1 MRDINFV
8 SVKLTLFL
16 ILGIVLGFHA
26 AIPLWLCLLQIA
38 VGLFWLVI
46 SVRRGLGKKLS
57 FALALGVLMI
67 GMGAFLAQSR
77 LGSFHPEH
85 YSEKNYSE
93 PSLWK
98 VTVHNKLKTTAYA
111 ERFVLEIHQLN
122 QAKATGTILWNAPLD
137 SFSKALKIDDTLVLA
152 AKAEVIPRPR
162 NPGQFSYQK
171 YLRQLGILHQFN
183 RDSKVL
189 HHEKT
194 KKRSLFGIAQ
204 QLRDHLSNRLKEAG
218 FSQEVFG
225 VVQALLLGQRNDIP
239 KALYKDYQNAGA
251 VHILAISGLHV
262 GVLVLIF
269 QAILLPL
276 TRLPKGKVVRLL
288 VLILLLWG
296 FAFITGL
303 SASVVRAVTMFS
315 FLSYAW
321 CLDRPTSGFNLA
333 ALSMLTL
340 LLVKP
345 LFLFQVGFQMSY
357 AAVFAILWLYPK
369 LQAFW
374 SPEPWLL
381 KKIWSLLTVSVSAQL
396 GVLPISLFYFHQFPT
411 LFFISNLVIVPF
423 LGILL
428 GGGLIVLGL
437 ASMRWLPPEVVWIYE
452 HMIFAMNRVIQWV
465 AHFEGFVLREIP
477 LDLTEVFLSY
487 IGIVCLVTFL
497 EKSTFLRLKYLA
509 LSIALFQGYTLFSNY
524 RISKNQKLVI
534 PHSYK
539 SSVLWFQKGKQLEVF
554 SKDSLVAK
562 NALSNFKIEH
572 SISEVNFLT
581 NQNIFQYKGQ
591 ILYKVDRFAIPP
603 PRPIHILWLTE
614 SPKLHLERWLE
625 QHQPKLVIAD
635 GSNYPSNIS
644 RWKKPCEAKGIPF
657 HDSSKDGAYQLNST
671 TSERSP

>member
-26 AIPLWLCLLQIA
+26 AIPLWLCLLLIA

-67 GMGAFLAQSR
+67 GMGAFLVQSR

-85 YSEKNYSE
+85 YSEKNHSE
-93 PSLWK
+93 HFLWK
-98 VTVHNKLKTTAYA
+98 VTVRNKLKTTAYA
-111 ERFVLEIHQLN
+111 ERFVLEIHELN
-122 QAKATGTILWNAPLD
+122 QAKATGTILWNASLD
-137 SFSKALKIDDTLVLA
+137 SFSKALKIDDTLILA
-152 AKAEVIPRPR
+152 AKAEVIPPPR

-189 HHEKT
+189 HHEKA
-194 KKRSLFGIAQ
+194 KKRSLFSIAQ
-204 QLRDHLSNRLKEAG
+204 RLRDYLSNRLKEAG
-218 FSQEVFG
+218 FSEEVFG
-225 VVQALLLGQRNDIP
+225 VVQALLLGQRSDIP

-340 LLVKP
+340 LLIKP

-369 LQAFW
+369 LQVFW

-437 ASMRWLPPEVVWIYE
+437 ASVRWLPSEVVWIYE
-452 HMIFAMNRVIQWV
+452 HMILAMNRVIQWV

-477 LDLTEVFLSY
+477 FDLTEVFLSY

-497 EKSTFLRLKYLA
+497 EKRTFRGLKYLA
-509 LSIALFQGYTLFSNY
+509 LSIALFQGYSLFSNY
-524 RISKNQKLVI
+524 KISKNQKLII

-539 SSVLWFQKGKQLEVF
+539 SSALWFQKGRRLEVF

-614 SPKLHLERWLE
+614 SPKLHLGRWLK

-635 GSNYPSNIS
+635 GSNYPSYIS
-644 RWKKPCEAKGIPF
+644 RWKKTCEAKGIPF
-657 HDSSKDGAYQLNST
+657 HDTSKDGAYQLNST

>member
-16 ILGIVLGFHA
+16 AIGIVLGFHVFVPHWFCLSLVA
-26 AIPLWLCLLQIA
+26 A
-38 VGLFWLVI
+38 GLFWLVI
-46 SVRRGLGKKLS
+46 SVRKGLGKKLS

-67 GMGAFLAQSR
+67 GIGAFLVQSR
-77 LGSFHPEH
+77 LGNFQTEH
-85 YSEKNYSE
+85 YSKKNHSE
-93 PSLWK
+93 YSLWK
-98 VTVHNKLKTTAYA
+98 VTVSNKLKTTAYA
-111 ERFVLEIHQLN
+111 ERFVLDIHELN
-122 QAKATGTILWNAPLD
+122 QAEAAGTILWNAPMD

-152 AKAEVIPRPR
+152 AKAEGIPPPR

-189 HHEKT
+189 RHEKAT
-194 KKRSLFGIAQ
+194 QRSLFGLAQ
-204 QLRDHLSNRLKEAG
+204 QVRDHLAHRLKEAG
-218 FSQEVFG
+218 FSEEVFG
-225 VVQALLLGQRNDIP
+225 VVQALLLGQRSDIP

-269 QAILLPL
+269 QALLFPL
-276 TRLPKGKVVRLL
+276 TRLPKGKVIRLI
-288 VLILLLWG
+288 VLILFLWG

-321 CLDRPTSGFNLA
+321 CLDRPTSSFNLA
-333 ALSMLTL
+333 ALSMMAL

-381 KKIWSLLTVSVSAQL
+381 KKIWSLLTVSVSAQV

-411 LFFISNLVIVPF
+411 LFFVSNLIVVPF
-423 LGILL
+423 LGMLL

-437 ASMRWLPPEVVWIYE
+437 ASARWLPFEIVWVYE
-452 HMIFAMNRVIQWV
+452 HMILAMNRVIQWV

-477 LDLTEVFLSY
+477 FDLAEVILSY
-487 IGIVCLVTFL
+487 FSIVCLVTFL
-497 EKSTFLRLKYLA
+497 EKRTFRGLKHLA
-509 LSIALFQGYTLFSNY
+509 LCIALFQGYILFSNY
-524 RISKNQKLVI
+524 KNRTSKSVVI
-534 PHSYK
+534 LHYYK
-539 SSVLWFQKGKQLEVF
+539 ASALWFQQGKHLEVF
-554 SKDSLVAK
+554 SKDSLKV
-562 NALSNFKIEH
+562 NSTLSDFKIEQ
-572 SISEVNFLT
+572 SITEVTYLK
-581 NQNIFQYKGQ
+581 NQNIFRYGSQ
-591 ILYKVDRFAIPP
+591 I
-603 PRPIHILWLTE
+603 
-614 SPKLHLERWLE
+614 
-625 QHQPKLVIAD
+625 
-635 GSNYPSNIS
+635 
-644 RWKKPCEAKGIPF
+644 
-657 HDSSKDGAYQLNST
+657 
-671 TSERSP
+671 

>member
-16 ILGIVLGFHA
+16 MLGIVLGFHVY
-26 AIPLWLCLLQIA
+26 IPLWLCLLLVA
-38 VGLFWLVI
+38 TGLFWLII
-46 SVRRGLGKKLS
+46 SVRKGFGKKLS

-67 GMGAFLAQSR
+67 GMGAFLVQSR
-77 LGSFHPEH
+77 LGSFQPEH
-85 YSEKNYSE
+85 YFIKEYSE
-93 PSLWK
+93 YSLWK
-98 VTVHNKLKTTAYA
+98 VTISNKLKTTAYA

-122 QAKATGTILWNAPLD
+122 QAKAAGKILWNAPLD

-152 AKAEVIPRPR
+152 ANAEVIPPPR

-171 YLRQLGILHQFN
+171 YLSQSGILHQFN

-189 HHEKT
+189 HHEKA
-194 KKRSLFGIAQ
+194 KKRSLFGLAQ
-204 QLRDHLSNRLKEAG
+204 QLRDHLSAGLKEAG

-225 VVQALLLGQRNDIP
+225 VVQALLLGQRSDIP

-269 QAILLPL
+269 QAILFPL

-288 VLILLLWG
+288 ALIFLLWG

-333 ALSMLTL
+333 ALSMLAL

-369 LQAFW
+369 LQVFW

-381 KKIWSLLTVSVSAQL
+381 KKTWSLLAVSVSAQL

-411 LFFISNLVIVPF
+411 LFFVSNLLIVPF

-437 ASMRWLPPEVVWIYE
+437 ASMRWLPSEVVWIYE
-452 HMIFAMNRVIQWV
+452 HMILAMNRIIQWV

-477 LDLTEVFLSY
+477 FELTEVFLSY
-487 IGIVCLVTFL
+487 IGIICLVTFL
-497 EKSTFLRLKYLA
+497 EKPTFLRLKHLA
-509 LSIALFQGYTLFSNY
+509 ISIALFQGYSLFSNY
-524 RISKNQKLVI
+524 SSSKNQNLII
-534 PHSYK
+534 PHSFK
-539 SSVLWFQKGKQLEVF
+539 SSALWFQQGKHLEVF

-562 NALSNFKIEH
+562 NALSDFKIEQ
-572 SISEVNFLT
+572 SISEVNYLMI
-581 NQNIFQYKGQ
+581 QNSFRYKGQ
-591 ILYKVDRFAIPP
+591 IIYKVDRLAIPP
-603 PRPIHILWLTE
+603 PRAIHVLWLTE
-614 SPKLHLERWLE
+614 SPKLHLGRWLE
-625 QHQPKLVIAD
+625 AYQPKSVIAD
-635 GSNYPSNIS
+635 GSNYPSYIS
-644 RWKKPCEAKGIPF
+644 RWKKTCEAKGIPF
-657 HDSSKDGAYQLNST
+657 HDTSKDGAYLLNST